1 MDRSPDED
9 GKRNKSKERKD
20 KLMERKMESKQNR
33 QVRRERRESEL
44 GSTRERERARP
55 SLC

>member
-1 MDRSPDED
+1 MDRSPDKD

-33 QVRRERRESEL
+33 QVRREREREAGFARES
-44 GSTRERERARP
+44 ERARP